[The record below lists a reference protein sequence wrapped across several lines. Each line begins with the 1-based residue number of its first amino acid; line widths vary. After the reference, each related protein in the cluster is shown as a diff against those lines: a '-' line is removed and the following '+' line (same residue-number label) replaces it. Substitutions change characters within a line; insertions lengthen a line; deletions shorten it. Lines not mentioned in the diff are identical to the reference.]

1 MAKWEGSQLNR
12 AKEILAWELTKMVHG
27 EAEAEKAI
35 KDQFDH
41 SQKVLY
47 LRQDYYNKY
56 SKFMSGKDAKSMEEE
71 ITGLFHDNRL
81 IRSENEKN
89 RKDII
94 DINKRMERTFQKI
107 GLEKYD
113 AFNQSGGKLSFSL
126 CLLDENDNGFLL
138 NSVHGTDGI
147 NYSYSKE
154 INAGIADV
162 ELSAEEKKALD
173 MALASINR

>member
-1 MAKWEGSQLNR
+1 MDSGLLNAIGIGSIDPAIIFIVLLVLIIVLFVLLIINANKLKKLEKKYNKFMQGR
-12 AKEILAWELTKMVHG
+12 
-27 EAEAEKAI
+27 EAESLE
-35 KDQFDH
+35 D
-41 SQKVLY
+41 
-47 LRQDYYNKY
+47 
-56 SKFMSGKDAKSMEEE
+56 E
-71 ITGLFHDNRL
+71 IVGLFHDNRL

-94 DINKRMERTFQKI
+94 DINRRMTRTFQKI

-154 INAGIADV
+154 ISSGVADV
-162 ELSAEEKKALD
+162 ELSKEEKKALEL
-173 MALASINR
+173 ALQSENR

>member
-1 MAKWEGSQLNR
+1 MDSTIFNMIGLANLDP
-12 AKEILAWELTKMVHG
+12 AIIFIVMLLLMVVLFILLIITNKKFKKLEKKYNKFMQG
-27 EAEAEKAI
+27 KEAESLE
-35 KDQFDH
+35 D
-41 SQKVLY
+41 
-47 LRQDYYNKY
+47 
-56 SKFMSGKDAKSMEEE
+56 E
-71 ITGLFHDNRL
+71 IVGLFHDNRL

-94 DINKRMERTFQKI
+94 DINRRMARTFQKI

-113 AFNQSGGKLSFSL
+113 AFNQSGGKLSFAL

-154 INAGIADV
+154 INAGVADV
-162 ELSAEEKKALD
+162 ELSGEERKALD
-173 MALASINR
+173 LALESESR

>member
-1 MAKWEGSQLNR
+1 MNSGLLN
-12 AKEILAWELTKMVHG
+12 AIGLGNIDPAIIFIVLIILVIALFVLLIVNVKKLNKL
-27 EAEAEKAI
+27 EK
-35 KDQFDH
+35 
-41 SQKVLY
+41 
-47 LRQDYYNKY
+47 KY
-56 SKFMSGKDAKSMEEE
+56 DKFMQGKEAKSLEDE
-71 ITGLFHDNRL
+71 IAGLFHDNRL

-94 DINKRMERTFQKI
+94 DINRRMTRTFQKI

-154 INAGIADV
+154 INAGVADV
-162 ELSAEEKKALD
+162 ELSTEEKKALD
-173 MALASINR
+173 MALESENR

>member
-1 MAKWEGSQLNR
+1 MNSELFNLLGIGNLDPAYLFI
-12 AKEILAWELTKMVHG
+12 AAFVLIL
-27 EAEAEKAI
+27 
-35 KDQFDH
+35 
-41 SQKVLY
+41 VL
-47 LRQDYYNKY
+47 LVFLIVTRVKFKKLERKYNK
-56 SKFMSGKDAKSMEEE
+56 FMQGKEAQSLEDE
-71 ITGLFHDNRL
+71 IVGLFHDNRL

-94 DINKRMERTFQKI
+94 DINKRMARTFQKI

-113 AFNQSGGKLSFSL
+113 AFNQSGGKLSFAL

-154 INAGIADV
+154 VNAGMADV
-162 ELSAEEKKALD
+162 ELSGEEKKALD
-173 MALASINR
+173 LALDSTNR